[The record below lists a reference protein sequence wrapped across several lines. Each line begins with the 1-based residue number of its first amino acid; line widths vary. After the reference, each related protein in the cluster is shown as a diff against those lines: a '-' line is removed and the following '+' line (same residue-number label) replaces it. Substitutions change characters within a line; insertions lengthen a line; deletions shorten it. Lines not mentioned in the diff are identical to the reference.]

1 MKDVW
6 CFWGVS
12 LCYLTLHQGAP
23 AGSEI
28 QVKRFTC
35 QEMGNSQPNNQPASW
50 LSRHEPVTNEFHVT
64 VNIKQQKNSPK
75 VLSPES
81 KKWSLIAFFQV
92 NGSVI
97 PNYASMICIDWQE
110 ESDDNG
116 LCLPAIILVTK
127 EEGDVFRHWSTFLL
141 KWSTIL
147 FQRMECGLRL
157 PGNWIILCCVILKKY
172 RAVNVFRA
180 TIYIPISLIPSPN
193 SFEHKSVRNLDLDP
207 QVPRHAF
214 TGNRFSAKIPLLC
227 SFKCVSKNPGPWK
240 NNRYFTVHKFST
252 LKHG

>member
-1 MKDVW
+1 
-6 CFWGVS
+6 
-12 LCYLTLHQGAP
+12 
-23 AGSEI
+23 
-28 QVKRFTC
+28 
-35 QEMGNSQPNNQPASW
+35 MGNSQPNNQPASW
-50 LSRHEPVTNEFHVT
+50 LSRHEPVTNEFQVT

-116 LCLPAIILVTK
+116 LCLPAHILVTK
-127 EEGDVFRHWSTFLL
+127 EEGGLFRHWSTFLL

-147 FQRMECGLRL
+147 FQRMECCLRL

-172 RAVNVFRA
+172 RAVNVFRVQ
-180 TIYIPISLIPSPN
+180 ILLNINQFVIWILIPRCPDTHLQATDFLRKFHFCVPLNVWARTLAHEKTIDILLFINSPHWN
-193 SFEHKSVRNLDLDP
+193 TDKGSVEKKS
-207 QVPRHAF
+207 
-214 TGNRFSAKIPLLC
+214 
-227 SFKCVSKNPGPWK
+227 
-240 NNRYFTVHKFST
+240 YFT
-252 LKHG
+252 KHLTNIKY